1 MQDPQI
7 GRWFSIDPL
16 TDSAY
21 QFSPYNYALN
31 NPINMIDP
39 DGRSTNSTHTDSSG
53 NILAVYNDGDFGV
66 YKHNDATTKAAVD
79 KDRND
84 SKTTSGGGEKM
95 GETEYW
101 DEFVSPETGKTMTNT
116 RINFGESWDGLINDM
131 AGKASKMDLKEIA
144 EKSKGGALFDIKKD
158 HPNEGRLLN
167 GKYASS
173 VRQVIF
179 WLDLILP

>member
-1 MQDPQI
+1 
-7 GRWFSIDPL
+7 
-16 TDSAY
+16 
-21 QFSPYNYALN
+21 
-31 NPINMIDP
+31 MIDP